1 MFRYTLSEDAEVSLR
16 FYRAT
21 VGRRS
26 GRRCVAPTRR
36 LRGARRCTRYPLRG
50 TLVRRRVQAGRRSIR
65 FTGRVGLRALPLG
78 RYRAILRARDT
89 AGNISPGRVVV
100 LRIVKR

>member
-1 MFRYTLSEDAEVSLR
+1 
-16 FYRAT
+16 
-21 VGRRS
+21 
-26 GRRCVAPTRR
+26 VA
-36 LRGARRCTRYPLRG
+36 
-50 TLVRRRVQAGRRSIR
+50 AGRRTIR

-78 RYRAILRARDT
+78 RYRAILRARDA